1 MMSAAGRDAQW
12 RSKAQSGVR
21 RVRIDNLRAGAT
33 HRWGAGRTI
42 PRYLLKLTARPFAAT
57 LLVILPALLIER
69 LLRLFDLIA
78 SADAPAGSVG
88 LMMVDLVPH
97 YLGLALPAAL
107 FIGIYFVIARL
118 SADNELEAM
127 QNAGLSLAWISRPF
141 LLMGIIAAIGSFGLY
156 GYLEPLSR
164 YAYNAAFQAATEG
177 AWSGI
182 VPPGQIIQ
190 ISKNLIVTADA
201 SDRATG
207 RMSHV
212 FVYQRGTDGK
222 EKLTTGRSGTLVLS
236 DDGSQVMLSVE
247 NGEQMEVLP
256 DNRIATVSSENTTL
270 HHAFLLRFAAFRSRN
285 SDEREMTTGELWR
298 SLNGPRPPQPAW
310 PFIGELHSRLVRSL
324 SLVEL
329 PLLAISIGLAAKRAR
344 RQYGIVVGFIILVLY
359 DHAVELAQ
367 AVGSADLMDPRIP
380 LWGCFL
386 LFTVFCLWMFQRAV
400 RHTSEGPF
408 DPVFALLER
417 ASDRV
422 LNACRRLLTRRRP
435 QISA

>member
-1 MMSAAGRDAQW
+1 LKAAARP
-12 RSKAQSGVR
+12 
-21 RVRIDNLRAGAT
+21 
-33 HRWGAGRTI
+33 WGAGRTI
-42 PRYLLKLTARPFAAT
+42 PRYLLKLTAGPFVAT
-57 LLVILPALLIER
+57 LLVVLPALLIER

-78 SADAPAGSVG
+78 STDAPAGSVG

-127 QNAGLSLAWISRPF
+127 QNAGLSLVWISRPF

-177 AWSGI
+177 TWNGV

-207 RMSHV
+207 RLSHV
-212 FVYQRGTDGK
+212 FVYQRGTGGA
-222 EKLTTGRSGTLVLS
+222 EKLTTGRSGTLTLS
-236 DDGSQVMLSVE
+236 DDGSQIMLSVE

-256 DNRIATVSSENTTL
+256 DNRITTVSSQSTTL
-270 HHAFLLRFAAFRSRN
+270 HHAFLLRVASFRRRE
-285 SDEREMTTGELWR
+285 SDEREMTTGELWQV
-298 SLNGPRPPQPAW
+298 LNGPRPPRPAW
-310 PFIGELHSRLVRSL
+310 PLVGELHSRLVRSL

-367 AVGSADLMDPRIP
+367 AVGSAGLLDPRAP

-386 LFTVFCLWMFQRAV
+386 LFTVFCLWMFRRAV

-408 DPVFALLER
+408 DAVFEMIER
-417 ASDRV
+417 ASDRI
-422 LNACRRLLTRRRP
+422 LSIGRRLLTRRRR
-435 QISA
+435 QIGA